1 MPYDTEL
8 AVIYDTEDKERQIA
22 EQKAKILQQRL
33 WGIAAV
39 FTLFILFFLV
49 YDWYRRRVRKRLT
62 TAHELLETA
71 HTELK
76 TAYDQLEETTAAKE
90 RIESELRIARDIQL
104 SMVPTDFPD
113 RSDIDVYGSMT
124 MAKAVGGDLY
134 DIFVSN
140 DQLYFCIGDVSG
152 KGIPAALL
160 MMETKSLFR
169 AYAKGESMPDR
180 IVSAMNRDLSENN
193 DDCLFVTFFCSILDL
208 SSGLLRYCNAGHDF
222 VGDTEQSDDLTM
234 LAVRLR

>member
-22 EQKAKILQQRL
+22 
-33 WGIAAV
+33 GIAAA

-104 SMVPTDFPD
+104 SMVPSDFPD

-134 DIFVSN
+134 DIFVSD

-152 KGIPAALL
+152 KGIPSVP
-160 MMETKSLFR
+160 MPRER
-169 AYAKGESMPDR
+169 A
-180 IVSAMNRDLSENN
+180 
-193 DDCLFVTFFCSILDL
+193 CLTA
-208 SSGLLRYCNAGHDF
+208 SSQR
-222 VGDTEQSDDLTM
+222 
-234 LAVRLR
+234 